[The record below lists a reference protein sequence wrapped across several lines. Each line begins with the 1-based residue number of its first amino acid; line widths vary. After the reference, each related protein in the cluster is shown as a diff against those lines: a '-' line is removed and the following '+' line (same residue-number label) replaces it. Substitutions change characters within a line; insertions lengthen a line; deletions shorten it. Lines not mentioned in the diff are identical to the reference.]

1 MTKGLPD
8 PPVRAT
14 TASSSF
20 STCECSHPP
29 LFAVRSGVDYEDAL
43 VHLSTLLKGA
53 FATNLKAL
61 ELAKGT
67 CRDLL
72 LSNDHELD
80 SARAVEDLLDRG
92 GEAAAGRAEGGVG
105 CLTGAWAFLDSSGS
119 RD

>member
-53 FATNLKAL
+53 FVTNLKAL

-72 LSNDHELD
+72 LSNDHGLD
-80 SARAVEDLLDRG
+80 SAKAVVEALLDGVERQQLV
-92 GEAAAGRAEGGVG
+92 GRKTVPGV
-105 CLTGAWAFLDSSGS
+105 
-119 RD
+119 